1 MADYTS
7 TVELLL
13 NGLEKLKQA
22 EDRIKRLDGKNVKIK
37 FDVDSS
43 GLEKVK
49 GALGGG
55 NGKGG
60 GSSNGGVAS
69 GVRGYFNEY
78 NKAIK
83 EGFKATEGA
92 LKAGEKTYLRSALEK
107 QSNEYFK
114 EAERIKATA
123 QKELGD
129 KYKDFEKA
137 SNNAFISARD
147 ESNRRQEAIAAKQ
160 VQQHFDNI
168 DKAERIA
175 AERSAKEQEK
185 IAKQVHAERQKGI
198 EKAFSDSAKSE
209 AIKAKEDAKEIRD
222 FEKEYRAIAEDA
234 LKNQTRLRN
243 ASRNYIGTSPS
254 ARNNLNAKAD
264 AYNDTI
270 NSFLNDKDVSQA
282 ERDSFRQKVG
292 FANNAA
298 STGDAIK
305 EESVAYRQASNQ
317 AKLYKKELN
326 DLYSSYTNIR
336 KQAIKANVGSSEQMF
351 LNREALDRLDEYNS
365 RRSEVES
372 SLSAEQVAQLDYMEQ
387 KSNLG
392 LRDAAVTRR
401 AAIDAKV
408 TNQQYQ
414 NILDSQR
421 RINSLQLDRSKISEK
436 ETDLYGKYTDAIDKA
451 KQEQAGMISS
461 YGQMQADQ
469 KAELANLKQ
478 EGVYR
483 KENYDLLHQ
492 VSALD
497 KDISKDYFEARLNA
511 NSKMK
516 GIYKS
521 DIEEVRGLY
530 ANAQN
535 ETDMQYASK
544 REQALFARAAAQ
556 GNNGLSLIDKFKNGI
571 SSFTTMLVGPMALFR
586 YGVTAAKAV
595 MSNVTQMD
603 AAMTEL
609 YKVTDNSQHEYDKFR
624 TATEKTSAEIGSTQV
639 ALVQS
644 TATFARLGYNLS
656 DSAELG
662 KNAALFSN
670 VGDEGMTSTEA
681 AEDMVAIMKG
691 FNIQAEDSIHIVD
704 ALNQVG
710 NRFSISSTGL
720 GESLKRSGGAMA
732 TANNTLEE
740 TIGLTVAA
748 NDAMQDPAST
758 GTALRTIALRLRG
771 RHTCLHI

>member
-175 AERSAKEQEK
+175 AERSAKEQER

-198 EKAFSDSAKSE
+198 EKAFS
-209 AIKAKEDAKEIRD
+209 D

-336 KQAIKANVGSSEQMF
+336 KQAIKANVGSPEQMF

-408 TNQQYQ
+408 TNIQYKG
-414 NILDSQR
+414 ILDSQR
-421 RINSLQLDRSKISEK
+421 RINSLEIERSKISEK
-436 ETDLYGKYTDAIDKA
+436 ETDLYGQYTNARDKA
-451 KQEQAGMISS
+451 KQEQSGMIES
-461 YGQMQADQ
+461 YGKMGADQ
-469 KAELANLKQ
+469 RAQLENLKQ
-478 EGVYR
+478 EGIYR
-483 KENYDLLHQ
+483 KENYNTLNQ
-492 VSALD
+492 VGELD
-497 KDISKDYFEARLNA
+497 KQIGENSFIAKINA

-516 GIYKS
+516 GVYKDEIS
-521 DIEEVRGLY
+521 EIKDLY
-530 ANAQN
+530 SNAKN
-535 ETDMQYASK
+535 TADMQYASK
-544 REQALFARAAAQ
+544 REQELFARASAS
-556 GNNGLSLIDKFKNGI
+556 NNTGLNFIDRFKNGI
-571 SSFTTMLVGPMALFR
+571 SSFTTMLLGPMALFR
-586 YGVTAAKAV
+586 YGMTAAKAV
-595 MSNVTQMD
+595 VSNVTQMD

-609 YKVTDNSQHEYDKFR
+609 YKVTDNSKHEYEKFQE
-624 TATEKTSAEIGSTQV
+624 ATKKTSNEIGSTQV

-644 TATFARLGYNLS
+644 TATFARLGYNLT

-710 NRFSISSTGL
+710 KL
-720 GESLKRSGGAMA
+720 
-732 TANNTLEE
+732 
-740 TIGLTVAA
+740 VA
-748 NDAMQDPAST
+748 
-758 GTALRTIALRLRG
+758 
-771 RHTCLHI
+771 

>member
-7 TVELLL
+7 TVELVL
-13 NGLEKLKQA
+13 NGLEKLNNA
-22 EDRIKRLDGKNVKIK
+22 EKKIKDLDGKKVNIK
-37 FDVDSS
+37 FDVNANDLKSVQDAIS
-43 GLEKVK
+43 K
-49 GALGGG
+49 GVSTGVV
-55 NGKGG
+55 
-60 GSSNGGVAS
+60 GGVAQGAQS
-69 GVRGYFNEY
+69 GSKAVREQ
-78 NKAIK
+78 A
-83 EGFKATEGA
+83 A
-92 LKAGEKTYLRSALEK
+92 
-107 QSNEYFK
+107 QQ
-114 EAERIKATA
+114 
-123 QKELGD
+123 QKE
-129 KYKDFEKA
+129 
-137 SNNAFISARD
+137 S
-147 ESNRRQEAIAAKQ
+147 Q
-160 VQQHFDNI
+160 
-168 DKAERIA
+168 RI
-175 AERSAKEQEK
+175 AKEQEK
-185 IAKQVHAERQKGI
+185 Q
-198 EKAFSDSAKSE
+198 
-209 AIKAKEDAKEIRD
+209 DARARKLAWNREQ
-222 FEKEYRAIAEDA
+222 RAIADNA
-234 LKNQTRLRN
+234 LKVQNMYRN
-243 ASRNYIGTSPS
+243 AARGYIGKSES
-254 ARNNLNAKAD
+254 IRENLNAKGD
-264 AYNDTI
+264 SYDKPI
-270 NSFLNDKDVSQA
+270 NKYLSNDKIPQA
-282 ERDSFRQKVG
+282 QRDSFQRRVE
-292 FANNAA
+292 FANESHA
-298 STGDAIK
+298 TRDAIK
-305 EESVAYRQASNQ
+305 EEGVAYKETSTQADLYTKQLKGLYASY
-317 AKLYKKELN
+317 AKL
-326 DLYSSYTNIR
+326 R
-336 KQAIKANVGSSEQMF
+336 GQAIRANVGSTEQRL
-351 LNREALDRLDEYNS
+351 LNNEALIRKGEYES
-365 RRSEVES
+365 LRSDVES
-372 SLSAEQVAQLDYMEQ
+372 TLTSSQIAQLDYMEQ
-387 KSNLG
+387 KSDLG
-392 LRDAAVTRR
+392 LRDAAVTRQ
-401 AAIDAKV
+401 ASIDSQV
-408 TNQQYQ
+408 TNLNYR

-421 RINSLQLDRSKISEK
+421 RINSLELDRSKISQNES
-436 ETDLYGKYTDAIDKA
+436 DLYNKYTDAITRA
-451 KQEQAGMISS
+451 KTEQEGMIAS
-461 YGQMQADQ
+461 YGKMDDYQ
-469 KAELANLKQ
+469 KAQLDNLKQ

-492 VSALD
+492 VSTLD

-603 AAMTEL
+603 E
-609 YKVTDNSQHEYDKFR
+609 FR
-624 TATEKTSAEIGSTQV
+624 TATEKTSAEIGATQV

>member
-7 TVELLL
+7 TVELVL
-13 NGLEKLKQA
+13 NGLDKLKDAEQKIKALDGKVIKTKLEIDSSGIKKAQDSLKQA
-22 EDRIKRLDGKNVKIK
+22 FGGGGIGGGVGGGGVNANNITKGVNSYFNAYNQAIK
-37 FDVDSS
+37 S
-43 GLEKVK
+43 GL
-49 GALGGG
+49 
-55 NGKGG
+55 
-60 GSSNGGVAS
+60 
-69 GVRGYFNEY
+69 
-78 NKAIK
+78 
-83 EGFKATEGA
+83 KATERAIGA
-92 LKAGEKTYLRSALEK
+92 GDKSYLKNFFEAQSA
-107 QSNEYFK
+107 EYFDQAK
-114 EAERIKATA
+114 QIRQVA
-123 QKELGD
+123 QSRLGLGTNEF
-129 KYKDFEKA
+129 KDF
-137 SNNAFISARD
+137 
-147 ESNRRQEAIAAKQ
+147 AIASRQAVKAAK
-160 VQQHFDNI
+160 
-168 DKAERIA
+168 
-175 AERSAKEQEK
+175 
-185 IAKQVHAERQKGI
+185 I
-198 EKAFSDSAKSE
+198 ES
-209 AIKAKEDAKEIRD
+209 
-222 FEKEYRAIAEDA
+222 
-234 LKNQTRLRN
+234 
-243 ASRNYIGTSPS
+243 ASRQNAIE
-254 ARNNLNAKAD
+254 ARQTQQYATKQANLYA
-264 AYNDTI
+264 
-270 NSFLNDKDVSQA
+270 
-282 ERDSFRQKVG
+282 
-292 FANNAA
+292 
-298 STGDAIK
+298 
-305 EESVAYRQASNQ
+305 
-317 AKLYKKELN
+317 KELN
-326 DLYSSYTNIR
+326 GLYASYAKLR
-336 KQAIKANVGSSEQMF
+336 KQAIKANVGSTEQVY
-351 LNREALDRLDEYNS
+351 LNDEAKARKEEYDNL
-365 RRSEVES
+365 RSQVES
-372 SLSAEQVAQLDYMEQ
+372 SLSVGQIAQLDYMEQ
-387 KSNLG
+387 KTQLN
-392 LRDAAVTRR
+392 LRDAVATRK
-401 AAIDAKV
+401 ASIDAKV
-408 TNQQYQ
+408 TNLNYK

-421 RINSLQLDRSKISEK
+421 RINSLELDRAKISQN
-436 ETDLYGKYTDAIDKA
+436 ETDLYGKYTSAIDKA
-451 KQEQAGMISS
+451 KSKQEEMVKS
-461 YGQMQADQ
+461 YGQMDTYQQAQLD
-469 KAELANLKQ
+469 NLKR

-624 TATEKTSAEIGSTQV
+624 TATEKTSAEIGATQV

-710 NRFSISSTGL
+710 KL
-720 GESLKRSGGAMA
+720 
-732 TANNTLEE
+732 
-740 TIGLTVAA
+740 VA
-748 NDAMQDPAST
+748 
-758 GTALRTIALRLRG
+758 
-771 RHTCLHI
+771 

>member
-22 EDRIKRLDGKNVKIK
+22 EDRIKRLDGKKVNIK
-37 FDVDSS
+37 FDVNANDLKSVQEAIS
-43 GLEKVK
+43 K
-49 GALGGG
+49 GVSTGVT
-55 NGKGG
+55 
-60 GSSNGGVAS
+60 GGVVQGTQS
-69 GVRGYFNEY
+69 G
-78 NKAIK
+78 NKAIR
-83 EGFKATEGA
+83 EQAT
-92 LKAGEKTYLRSALEK
+92 
-107 QSNEYFK
+107 QQ
-114 EAERIKATA
+114 
-123 QKELGD
+123 QKES
-129 KYKDFEKA
+129 K
-137 SNNAFISARD
+137 R
-147 ESNRRQEAIAAKQ
+147 
-160 VQQHFDNI
+160 V
-168 DKAERIA
+168 
-175 AERSAKEQEK
+175 AKEQEK
-185 IAKQVHAERQKGI
+185 SAQQVAREQKLAWNR
-198 EKAFSDSAKSE
+198 EQ
-209 AIKAKEDAKEIRD
+209 
-222 FEKEYRAIAEDA
+222 RAIADNA
-234 LKNQTRLRN
+234 LKIQNMYRN
-243 ASRNYIGTSPS
+243 AARGYIGKSES
-254 ARNNLNAKAD
+254 ARENLNAKGD
-264 AYNDTI
+264 SYDKPI
-270 NSFLNDKDVSQA
+270 NKYLGNDKVPQA
-282 ERDSFRQKVG
+282 QRDSFQRRVE
-292 FANNAA
+292 FANESHA
-298 STGDAIK
+298 TRDAIK
-305 EESVAYRQASNQ
+305 EEGVAYKETSAQADLYTKQLKGLYASY
-317 AKLYKKELN
+317 AKL
-326 DLYSSYTNIR
+326 R
-336 KQAIKANVGSSEQMF
+336 GQAIRANVGSTEQRL
-351 LNREALDRLDEYNS
+351 LNNEALIRKGEYES
-365 RRSEVES
+365 LRSDVES
-372 SLSAEQVAQLDYMEQ
+372 TLTQSQIAQLDYMEQ
-387 KSNLG
+387 KSDLG
-392 LRDAAVTRR
+392 LRDAAVTRQ
-401 AAIDAKV
+401 ASIDSKV
-408 TNQQYQ
+408 TNLNYR

-421 RINSLQLDRSKISEK
+421 RINSLELDRSKISQNES
-436 ETDLYGKYTDAIDKA
+436 DLYNKYTDAITRA
-451 KQEQAGMISS
+451 KTEQEGMIAS
-461 YGQMQADQ
+461 YGRMDDYQ
-469 KAELANLKQ
+469 KAQLDNLKQ

-535 ETDMQYASK
+535 ETDMRYASK

-556 GNNGLSLIDKFKNGI
+556 GNNGLSLIDRFKNGI

-624 TATEKTSAEIGSTQV
+624 TATEKTSAEIGATQV

-771 RHTCLHI
+771 MKVE

>member
-7 TVELLL
+7 TVELVL
-13 NGLEKLKQA
+13 NGLDKLKDA
-22 EDRIKRLDGKNVKIK
+22 EQKINALNGKNVNVNLNVNSSSIK
-37 FDVDSS
+37 KAQNSLQQAFGGIGGIV
-43 GLEKVK
+43 
-49 GALGGG
+49 GGG
-55 NGKGG
+55 TGGNSGTGNITKGVN
-60 GSSNGGVAS
+60 S
-69 GVRGYFNEY
+69 YFNAY
-78 NKAIK
+78 NQAIK
-83 EGFKATEGA
+83 SGFKATEQAIG
-92 LKAGEKTYLRSALEK
+92 AGEKYYLKDYFEK
-107 QSNEYFK
+107 QSVDYFK
-114 EAERIKATA
+114 QAKKIRQAA
-123 QKELGD
+123 QQNLSASD
-129 KYKDFEKA
+129 FKDF
-137 SNNAFISARD
+137 
-147 ESNRRQEAIAAKQ
+147 AIASRRATIEAKTDSGK
-160 VQQHFDNI
+160 VQDT
-168 DKAERIA
+168 
-175 AERSAKEQEK
+175 
-185 IAKQVHAERQKGI
+185 
-198 EKAFSDSAKSE
+198 
-209 AIKAKEDAKEIRD
+209 IKAK
-222 FEKEYRAIAEDA
+222 
-234 LKNQTRLRN
+234 QTQQYGIKQ
-243 ASRNYIGTSPS
+243 A
-254 ARNNLNAKAD
+254 NLYA
-264 AYNDTI
+264 
-270 NSFLNDKDVSQA
+270 
-282 ERDSFRQKVG
+282 
-292 FANNAA
+292 
-298 STGDAIK
+298 
-305 EESVAYRQASNQ
+305 
-317 AKLYKKELN
+317 KELN
-326 DLYSSYTNIR
+326 GLYASYAKLR
-336 KQAIKANVGSSEQMF
+336 KQAIKANVGSTEQVY
-351 LNREALDRLDEYNS
+351 LNDEAKARRDEYNAL
-365 RRSEVES
+365 RSQVES
-372 SLSAEQVAQLDYMEQ
+372 SLSSGQIAQLDYMEQ
-387 KSNLG
+387 KTQLN
-392 LRDAAVTRR
+392 LRDAVATRK
-401 AAIDAKV
+401 ASIDAKV
-408 TNQQYQ
+408 TNLNYK

-421 RINSLQLDRSKISEK
+421 RINSLQLERAKISQN
-436 ETDLYGKYTDAIDKA
+436 ETDLYSKYTNALTKA
-451 KQEQAGMISS
+451 EQEQKTMVTN
-461 YGQMQADQ
+461 YGQMSADQ
-469 KAELANLKQ
+469 QAQLNNLKQ
-478 EGVYR
+478 EGIYR
-483 KENYDLLHQ
+483 KENYDLLNQ
-492 VSALD
+492 VSTLD

-624 TATEKTSAEIGSTQV
+624 TAAEKTSAEIGATQV
-639 ALVQS
+639 SLVQS

-771 RHTCLHI
+771 MKVE

>member
-7 TVELLL
+7 TVELVL
-13 NGLEKLKQA
+13 NGLDKLKDAEQKIKALDGKVIKTKLEIDSSGIKKAQDSLKQA
-22 EDRIKRLDGKNVKIK
+22 FGGGGIGGGVGGGGVNANNITKGVNSYFNAYNQAIK
-37 FDVDSS
+37 S
-43 GLEKVK
+43 GL
-49 GALGGG
+49 
-55 NGKGG
+55 
-60 GSSNGGVAS
+60 
-69 GVRGYFNEY
+69 
-78 NKAIK
+78 
-83 EGFKATEGA
+83 KATERAIGA
-92 LKAGEKTYLRSALEK
+92 GDKSYLKNFFEAQSA
-107 QSNEYFK
+107 EYFDQAK
-114 EAERIKATA
+114 QIRQVA
-123 QKELGD
+123 QSRLGLGTNEF
-129 KYKDFEKA
+129 KDL
-137 SNNAFISARD
+137 
-147 ESNRRQEAIAAKQ
+147 AIASRQAVKAAK
-160 VQQHFDNI
+160 
-168 DKAERIA
+168 
-175 AERSAKEQEK
+175 
-185 IAKQVHAERQKGI
+185 I
-198 EKAFSDSAKSE
+198 ES
-209 AIKAKEDAKEIRD
+209 
-222 FEKEYRAIAEDA
+222 
-234 LKNQTRLRN
+234 
-243 ASRNYIGTSPS
+243 ASRQNAIE
-254 ARNNLNAKAD
+254 ARQTQQYATKQANLYA
-264 AYNDTI
+264 
-270 NSFLNDKDVSQA
+270 
-282 ERDSFRQKVG
+282 
-292 FANNAA
+292 
-298 STGDAIK
+298 
-305 EESVAYRQASNQ
+305 
-317 AKLYKKELN
+317 KELN
-326 DLYSSYTNIR
+326 GLYASYAKLR
-336 KQAIKANVGSSEQMF
+336 KQAIKANVGSTEQVY
-351 LNREALDRLDEYNS
+351 LNDEAKARRDEYNAL
-365 RRSEVES
+365 RSQVES
-372 SLSAEQVAQLDYMEQ
+372 SLSSGQIAQLDYMEQ
-387 KSNLG
+387 KTQLNLQ
-392 LRDAAVTRR
+392 DAVATRK
-401 AAIDAKV
+401 ASIDAKV
-408 TNQQYQ
+408 TNLNYK

-421 RINSLQLDRSKISEK
+421 RINSLELDRAKISQN
-436 ETDLYGKYTDAIDKA
+436 ETDLYGKYTSAIDKA
-451 KQEQAGMISS
+451 KSKQEEMVKS
-461 YGQMQADQ
+461 YGQMDTYQQAQLD
-469 KAELANLKQ
+469 NLKR

-624 TATEKTSAEIGSTQV
+624 TATEKTSAEIGATQV

-710 NRFSISSTGL
+710 KL
-720 GESLKRSGGAMA
+720 
-732 TANNTLEE
+732 
-740 TIGLTVAA
+740 VA
-748 NDAMQDPAST
+748 
-758 GTALRTIALRLRG
+758 
-771 RHTCLHI
+771 

>member
-7 TVELLL
+7 TVELVL
-13 NGLEKLKQA
+13 NGLEKLNNA
-22 EDRIKRLDGKNVKIK
+22 EKKIKDLDGKKVNIK
-37 FDVDSS
+37 FDVNAND
-43 GLEKVK
+43 
-49 GALGGG
+49 
-55 NGKGG
+55 
-60 GSSNGGVAS
+60 
-69 GVRGYFNEY
+69 
-78 NKAIK
+78 
-83 EGFKATEGA
+83 
-92 LKAGEKTYLRSALEK
+92 LKSV
-107 QSNEYFK
+107 
-114 EAERIKATA
+114 
-123 QKELGD
+123 
-129 KYKDFEKA
+129 
-137 SNNAFISARD
+137 
-147 ESNRRQEAIAAKQ
+147 QEAISKGVSTGVVGGVTQGAQSGNKAVREQAA
-160 VQQHFDNI
+160 QQQ
-168 DKAERIA
+168 KESQRI
-175 AERSAKEQEK
+175 AKEQEK
-185 IAKQVHAERQKGI
+185 Q
-198 EKAFSDSAKSE
+198 
-209 AIKAKEDAKEIRD
+209 DARARKLAWNREQ
-222 FEKEYRAIAEDA
+222 RAIADNA
-234 LKNQTRLRN
+234 LKIQNMYRN
-243 ASRNYIGTSPS
+243 AARGYIGKSEST
-254 ARNNLNAKAD
+254 RENLNAKGD
-264 AYNDTI
+264 SYDKPI
-270 NSFLNDKDVSQA
+270 NKYLGNDKVPQA
-282 ERDSFRQKVG
+282 QRDSFQRRVE
-292 FANNAA
+292 FANESHA
-298 STGDAIK
+298 TRDAIK
-305 EESVAYRQASNQ
+305 EEGVAYKETSTQADLYTKQLKGLYASY
-317 AKLYKKELN
+317 AKL
-326 DLYSSYTNIR
+326 R
-336 KQAIKANVGSSEQMF
+336 GQAIRANVGSTEQRL
-351 LNREALDRLDEYNS
+351 LNNEALIRKGEYES
-365 RRSEVES
+365 LRSDVES
-372 SLSAEQVAQLDYMEQ
+372 TLTQSQIAQLDYMEQ
-387 KSNLG
+387 KSDLG
-392 LRDAAVTRR
+392 LRDAAVTRQ
-401 AAIDAKV
+401 ASIDSQV
-408 TNQQYQ
+408 TNLNYR

-421 RINSLQLDRSKISEK
+421 RINSLELDRSKISQNES
-436 ETDLYGKYTDAIDKA
+436 DLYNKYTDAITRA
-451 KQEQAGMISS
+451 KTEQEGMIAS
-461 YGQMQADQ
+461 YGRMDDYQ
-469 KAELANLKQ
+469 KAQLDNLKQ

-556 GNNGLSLIDKFKNGI
+556 GNNGLSLIDRFKNGI

-624 TATEKTSAEIGSTQV
+624 TATEKTSAEIGATQV

-710 NRFSISSTGL
+710 KL
-720 GESLKRSGGAMA
+720 
-732 TANNTLEE
+732 
-740 TIGLTVAA
+740 VA
-748 NDAMQDPAST
+748 
-758 GTALRTIALRLRG
+758 
-771 RHTCLHI
+771 